1 MADAPMTRRENTAR
15 TPPAGTTRFSENA
28 PILQIPKRG
37 DWSMLFL
44 IWKLLRKRKKKP
56 APEKEVV
63 EAQRPPAP
71 RKGRPEWEAVLT
83 ASLEQNCLA
92 PSEDVILHAFD
103 LYRDELY
110 GPFMERRRQ
119 SADTFAEI
127 VADVASLQ
135 ALVPDLIERAMA
147 RHPFEFSRLIDMEKQ

>member
-1 MADAPMTRRENTAR
+1 
-15 TPPAGTTRFSENA
+15 
-28 PILQIPKRG
+28 
-37 DWSMLFL
+37 MLFL

-56 APEKEVV
+56 APEKAAA

-71 RKGRPEWEAVLT
+71 RKGRHEWEAVLM

-92 PSEDVILHAFD
+92 PSEDVILYAFD
-103 LYRDELY
+103 LFRDELY

-119 SADTFAEI
+119 SAELFADI

-135 ALVPDLIERAMA
+135 ALVPDLIERAMS
-147 RHPFEFSRLIDMEKQ
+147 RHPFEFSHIIEHKEQH